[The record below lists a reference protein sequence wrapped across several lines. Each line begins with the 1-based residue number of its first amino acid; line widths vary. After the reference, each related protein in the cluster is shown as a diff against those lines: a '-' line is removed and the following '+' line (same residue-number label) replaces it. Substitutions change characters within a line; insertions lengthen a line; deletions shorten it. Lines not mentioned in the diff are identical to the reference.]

1 MRVLIPVVITAA
13 ALWLFARY
21 YGFPIVKQD
30 ETETSRTVKKFV
42 LWMVLILV
50 GTGVVIW
57 SMFMI
62 SAAWE
67 LVT

>member
-1 MRVLIPVVITAA
+1 MRVLIPVVLTAG
-13 ALWLFARY
+13 ALWLLARY
-21 YGFPIVKQD
+21 YGFPVVKQD

-42 LWMVLILV
+42 LWMVLVLV